1 MQKII
6 EKLMGMG
13 AEYCDVRYEKRT
25 GLSLEVKD
33 GELKKAVPGK
43 EEGIGIRVLYN
54 GAFGFFSTN
63 NVSDMD
69 NASEIA
75 FKLAKC
81 SKPKEKIILAET
93 KTVKDRII
101 WKPKKNP
108 ADVSI
113 EEKHKLIAGMDE
125 AMRNVEGIL
134 TVMTGY
140 SEGNVETHFLSSE
153 GSDIYTSVPRIV
165 AQADLIAKKDGTVV
179 GYRARVGGTSGF
191 EIFEKNDPLEKGV
204 NAAKSAVRIL
214 SAEKSPSG
222 RFPVIADPDLAGVF
236 VHEAVG
242 HATEGDSVASGE
254 SILEKKIGE
263 KIASELVTIYDDP
276 AIENGFGSFPY
287 DDEGV
292 KGAKKI
298 LIEKGV
304 LKNFILNRE
313 TAYKLGMEPNG
324 GARAESFAVRPL
336 VRMSNTMMDK
346 GSCSFEEL
354 IEDIKYGIYAKNTR
368 GGQVDPAKGSFQFSA
383 QEAFL
388 IEKGE
393 ITKPLKD
400 LSLSGLTLET
410 LKNIDAVGNDTR
422 FGEPGFCGKGQ
433 LVPVGDGGPHI
444 RIKEVLIGGG

>member
-1 MQKII
+1 MEKII
-6 EKLMGMG
+6 KKALSMG
-13 AEYCDVRYEKRT
+13 AEYCDIRYEKRT

-33 GELKKAVPGK
+33 GELKKAVAGK

-63 NVSDMD
+63 NISNMD
-69 NASEIA
+69 KASEIA

-93 KTVKDRII
+93 KTVKDKSI
-101 WKPKKNP
+101 WKPKRNP
-108 ADVSI
+108 ADIST
-113 EEKHKLIAGMDE
+113 EEKHKLIIEMDE

-134 TVMTGY
+134 TVTTGY
-140 SEGNVETHFLSSE
+140 SEGNVEMHFLSSE
-153 GSDIYTSVPRIV
+153 GSDIYTSIPRIV
-165 AQADLIAKKDGTVV
+165 AQADLVAKKDGNIV
-179 GYRARVGGTSGF
+179 GYRTRVGGTSGY
-191 EIFEKNDPLEKGV
+191 EIFERSDPLEKGV
-204 NAAKSAVRIL
+204 NAAKSAVRLL
-214 SAEKSPSG
+214 SAESSPSG
-222 RFPVIADPDLAGVF
+222 RFPVITDPDLAGVF
-236 VHEAVG
+236 AHEALG
-242 HATEGDSVASGE
+242 HAAEGDSVISGK
-254 SILEKKIGE
+254 SVLEKKIGE
-263 KIASELVTIYDDP
+263 NVADELVTIYDDP

-292 KGAKKI
+292 KGTKKI

-313 TAYKLGMEPNG
+313 TAYKLGMKPNG

-336 VRMSNTMMDK
+336 VRMSNTMIDK

-354 IEDIKYGIYAKNTR
+354 IEDIKYGVYAKGTR
-368 GGQVDPAKGSFQFSA
+368 GGEVDPAKGSFQFSA

-410 LKNIDAVGNDTR
+410 LKNIDAVGKDVR
-422 FGEPGFCGKGQ
+422 FGDPGFCGKGQ

-444 RIKEVLIGGG
+444 RIKNVLIGG

>member
-1 MQKII
+1 MEKII
-6 EKLMGMG
+6 KKLMDMG
-13 AEYCDVRYEKRT
+13 AEYCDIRYEKRT

-33 GELKKAVPGK
+33 GELKKAVSGS

-63 NVSDMD
+63 NVSDAD
-69 NASEIA
+69 KAAGIA

-81 SKPKEKIILAET
+81 SKPKEKLRLADV
-93 KTVKDRII
+93 KTVKDEII
-101 WKPKKNP
+101 WKPKRNP
-108 ADVSI
+108 ADIST

-125 AMRNVEGIL
+125 AMRGIEGIL
-134 TVMTGY
+134 TVTTGY
-140 SEGNVETHFLSSE
+140 SDGNVEMHFLNSE
-153 GSDIYTSVPRIV
+153 GSDIYTIVPRIV
-165 AQADLIAKKDGTVV
+165 AQADLIAKKDGNIV
-179 GYRARVGGTSGF
+179 GYRTRVGGTSGF
-191 EIFEKNDPLEKGV
+191 EIFDSSNPLEKGV

-222 RFPVIADPDLAGVF
+222 RFPVITDPDLAGVF
-236 VHEAVG
+236 AHEAIG
-242 HATEGDSVASGE
+242 HAAEGDSVVSGE

-263 KIASELVTIYDDP
+263 KVASELVTIYDDP

-292 KGAKKI
+292 KGTKKI

-313 TAYKLGMEPNG
+313 TAHKLGMKPNG

-336 VRMSNTMMDK
+336 VRMSNTMIEK
-346 GSCSFEEL
+346 GEHSFDEL
-354 IEDIKYGIYAKNTR
+354 IEDIKYGIYAKGTR

-410 LKNIDAVGNDTR
+410 LKNIDAVGKDVK
-422 FGEPGFCGKGQ
+422 FGDPGFCGKGQ

-444 RIKEVLIGGG
+444 KIKNVLIGGG

>member
-1 MQKII
+1 MEKII
-6 EKLMGMG
+6 KKLMNMG
-13 AEYCDVRYEKRT
+13 AEYCDIRYEKRT

-33 GELKKAVPGK
+33 GELKKAVSGS

-63 NVSDMD
+63 NISDM
-69 NASEIA
+69 NKASEIA

-93 KTVKDRII
+93 KTIKDKII
-101 WKPKKNP
+101 WKPKRNP
-108 ADVSI
+108 ADI
-113 EEKHKLIAGMDE
+113 PTEEKHKLIAGMDE
-125 AMRNVEGIL
+125 AMRGIEGIL
-134 TVMTGY
+134 TVTTGY
-140 SEGNVETHFLSSE
+140 SDGNVEMHFLSSE
-153 GSDIYTSVPRIV
+153 DSDISTIVPRIV
-165 AQADLIAKKDGTVV
+165 AQADMVAKKDGNIV
-179 GYRARVGGTSGF
+179 GYRARVGGTSGY

-236 VHEAVG
+236 AHEAVG
-242 HATEGDSVASGE
+242 HAAEGDSVISGE
-254 SILEKKIGE
+254 SVLEKKIGE
-263 KIASELVTIYDDP
+263 KVASELVTIYDDP
-276 AIENGFGSFPY
+276 AMENGFGSFPY

-292 KGAKKI
+292 KGSKKI
-298 LIEKGV
+298 LIENGV
-304 LKNFILNRE
+304 LKIFILSRE
-313 TAYKLGMEPNG
+313 TAYKLGMNPNG

-336 VRMSNTMMDK
+336 VRMSNTMIEK
-346 GSCSFEEL
+346 GEYSFDEL
-354 IEDIKYGIYAKNTR
+354 IEDIKYGVYAKGTR

-388 IEKGE
+388 IENGE
-393 ITKPLKD
+393 VTKPLKD

-410 LKNIDAVGNDTR
+410 LKNIDAVGKDVR

-433 LVPVGDGGPHI
+433 IVPVGDGGPHI
-444 RIKEVLIGGG
+444 RIKNVLIGGG